1 MNRID
6 PRGEAIVFALH
17 AEDGVHVLFN
27 ASEVFASLL
36 SCPTLNQ
43 DENYFFDKAKDPFVA
58 PHVSSDVGD
67 IHTGCCYR
75 KTYKALMKKPVVD
88 MLLPC
93 VMANLCRNARLSSG
107 TTATDNNSIM
117 HH

>member
-1 MNRID
+1 MIY
-6 PRGEAIVFALH
+6 
-17 AEDGVHVLFN
+17 FN

-43 DENYFFDKAKDPFVA
+43 DANYFFDKAKDPFVE
-58 PHVSSDVGD
+58 SRISTDVGD

-75 KTYKALMKKPVVD
+75 KTYKALIKKPGVD

-93 VMANLCRNARLSSG
+93 VMAMDK
-107 TTATDNNSIM
+107 TDIDM
-117 HH
+117 AGRRRPTK

>member
-1 MNRID
+1 M
-6 PRGEAIVFALH
+6 A
-17 AEDGVHVLFN
+17 

-43 DENYFFDKAKDPFVA
+43 DANYFFDKAKDPFDA
-58 PHVSSDVGD
+58 PRVSSDVGG

-75 KTYKALMKKPVVD
+75 KTYEALIKKPGVD

-93 VMANLCRNARLSSG
+93 VMAAMDKTHINMTGRLQMEPITKSHGLLNHDVRRKGSWLAG
-107 TTATDNNSIM
+107 GREENS
-117 HH
+117 